1 MNFQKMMVLVLAAA
15 VWAGCTQENPVVTE
29 EQVSEEQHTTVQFT
43 ATLEGKGG
51 GATKALSSDG
61 TATWAEN
68 EEIAVYYTKS
78 SGHATATATVTS
90 VTDGKAT
97 ITATL
102 TDAISGS
109 ATLVYPASLHDG
121 SGWLD
126 LNQLYNDQYGNL
138 TDGTNPISTCF
149 DAAMGTGTITVDGE
163 NAGINGSVSMVN
175 QLAICAFSLKFV
187 TESNG
192 VFTVYN
198 YPMTAS
204 AGLTIKCAGATY
216 QIASDRASNSVSIGG
231 GTSYRGFKSDDIVYV
246 AMLPYSGTVTLYSSV
261 SGYNSTTTY
270 TYTTG
275 SGTLNK
281 GAFYKSIPVTLTP
294 GEPSTS
300 SGTLTDLPAG
310 IYTGYYSST
319 ITLEDGADI
328 RLLGATIN
336 VSSGPAIQ
344 CLGDAT
350 IILWGSNTVSTSASE
365 YPAIQA
371 GGSGTSLT
379 IQGSGSLTA
388 TGGDSAA
395 GIGSGYFGTCGDI
408 TISGGE
414 VTATG
419 GGGGA
424 GIGSGFDGSCG
435 AITISGG
442 AVTATGGYEGA
453 GIGSESRGTCGT
465 ITISG
470 GTVTATGGLYA
481 AGIGSGRSGK
491 FSTITIGSGITSV
504 TATMGEEAQAPIGK
518 GKDDTS
524 SGTVTIDETT
534 SWTAGE
540 ATTNLNWSVNGN
552 TWTLTKKS
560 QN

>member
-1 MNFQKMMVLVLAAA
+1 MKTMKFQKMMVLVLAAA

-29 EQVSEEQHTTVQFT
+29 EQVTEEQHTTVQFT

-51 GATKALSSDG
+51 EATKALSSDG

-68 EEIAVYYTKS
+68 EEIAVYYTTS

-126 LNQLYNDQYGNL
+126 VSQLYNNQYGNL
-138 TDGTNPISTCF
+138 TDGTNPISTYF
-149 DAAMGTGTITVDGE
+149 DAAIGTGAISVDGGT
-163 NAGINGSVSMVN
+163 AVIDGSVSMVN
-175 QLAICAFSLKFV
+175 QLAICAFELGFASTAGGTAV
-187 TESNG
+187 ERTMS
-192 VFTVYN
+192 
-198 YPMTAS
+198 AS
-204 AGLTIKCAGATY
+204 AGLTIQCAGATY
-216 QIASDRASNSVSIGG
+216 QIASDRASNSVSTGG

-294 GEPSTS
+294 GDPSTS

-328 RLLGATIN
+328 KFSGATIS
-336 VSSGPAIQ
+336 VTSGPAIQ
-344 CLGDAT
+344 CIGNAT
-350 IILWGSNTVSTSASE
+350 ITLAGSNTVSTSADG

-371 GGSGTSLT
+371 GPSGKTLT

-388 TGGDSAA
+388 TGGSKAA
-395 GIGSGYFGTCGDI
+395 GIGSKRDDTCGNITISGGTVIATGGDLGAGIGSGLSGTCGNI

-419 GGGGA
+419 GT
-424 GIGSGFDGSCG
+424 F
-435 AITISGG
+435 
-442 AVTATGGYEGA
+442 
-453 GIGSESRGTCGT
+453 
-465 ITISG
+465 
-470 GTVTATGGLYA
+470 A
-481 AGIGSGRSGK
+481 AGIGSGYYGK
-491 FSTITIGSGITSV
+491 FSSITITSGITSV
-504 TATMGEEAQAPIGK
+504 KAMMGIDALAPIGR
-518 GKDDTS
+518 GSGDTS
-524 SGTVTIDETT
+524 SGSVTIDNTT
-534 SWTAGE
+534 SWTAGT
-540 ATTNLNWSVNGN
+540 ATTNLNWSVKGN
-552 TWTLTKKS
+552 TWTLTPNS
-560 QN
+560 